1 MADDERRRRC
11 DALLHEHRRIL
22 FKVAAVYASNAEDRR
37 DLAQDIALQ
46 TWRSFDRYD
55 AARPFSTWLYRIALN
70 VGLSHARR
78 EREKP
83 AMVGVDLLDALGGGT
98 PIHEPDE
105 RLALLAHAIEGLAP
119 LERALALLYLD
130 ELPYVEIA
138 AVLGLSETNVGTRI
152 ARLKQRLRRQ
162 LAGTIPEQERAHGT
176 R

>member
-1 MADDERRRRC
+1 MADDEPRRRC
-11 DALLHEHRRIL
+11 EALLHEHRRIV
-22 FKVAAVYASNAEDRR
+22 FKVAGVYARNAEDRR

-46 TWRSFDRYD
+46 VWRSFARYD
-55 AARPFSTWLYRIALN
+55 ATRPFSTWLYRIALN

-83 AMVGVDLLDALGGGT
+83 AMVGADQLDALGGGT

-105 RLALLAHAIEGLAP
+105 RLALLARAIEGLAP

-130 ELPYVEIA
+130 ELPYAEIA
-138 AVLGLSETNVGTRI
+138 GVLGLSETNVGTRI

-162 LAGTIPEQERAHGT
+162 LAGTTAEQERAHGT

>member
-1 MADDERRRRC
+1 MADEERRRRC
-11 DALLHEHRRIL
+11 EALLHEHRRIV
-22 FKVAAVYASNAEDRR
+22 FKVAAVYARHADDRQ

-46 TWRSFDRYD
+46 VWRSFGSYD
-55 AARPFSTWLYRIALN
+55 QARPFATWMYRVALN

-83 AMVGVDLLDALGGGT
+83 ALLGADVLDALEGGM
-98 PIHEPDE
+98 PIAEPDE
-105 RLALLAHAIEGLAP
+105 RLAQLARAIEALEP

-130 ELPYVEIA
+130 ELPYAEIA

-162 LAGTIPEQERAHGT
+162 LASPASTEKGVPHGT
-176 R
+176 

>member
-1 MADDERRRRC
+1 MADEERRRRC
-11 DALLHEHRRIL
+11 DALLHEHRRIV
-22 FKVAAVYASNAEDRR
+22 FKVAAVYARNAADRQ

-46 TWRSFDRYD
+46 VWRSFASYD
-55 AARPFSTWLYRIALN
+55 AGRPFSTWLYRVALN

-83 AMVGVDLLDALGGGT
+83 AMLGADLLDAMEGGT
-98 PIHEPDE
+98 PIAEPDE
-105 RLALLAHAIEGLAP
+105 RLAALARAIDVLEP

-130 ELPYVEIA
+130 EVPYAEIA
-138 AVLGLSETNVGTRI
+138 GVLGLSETNVGTRI

-162 LAGTIPEQERAHGT
+162 MTGTAPDEETTHGT

>member
-1 MADDERRRRC
+1 MANEERRRRC
-11 DALLHEHRRIL
+11 DALLHEHRRII
-22 FKVAAVYASNAEDRR
+22 FKVAAVYARHAEDRR

-46 TWRSFDRYD
+46 VWRSFGSYD
-55 AARPFSTWLYRIALN
+55 ATRPFATWLYRVALN

-83 AMVGVDLLDALGGGT
+83 ALVGPEVLDGLGGGT
-98 PIHEPDE
+98 PIAEPDE
-105 RLALLAHAIEGLAP
+105 RLAQLGRVIEALEP

-130 ELPYVEIA
+130 ELPYAQIA

-152 ARLKQRLRRQ
+152 ARLKQRLRRHMT
-162 LAGTIPEQERAHGT
+162 AAATDKEPTHGT